1 MKKIGIKQI
10 LNKISLKG
18 EDPKM
23 FHFNPIKRSQDNYEL
38 LNRDVLYSQ
47 SEFYGGL

>member
-1 MKKIGIKQI
+1 M
-10 LNKISLKG
+10 SLKG

-23 FHFNPIKRSQDNYEL
+23 FHSHPIKRGQDNCEI
-38 LNRDVLYSQ
+38 LNKDVLCSQ